1 MVRLI
6 KINLDIM
13 SYDGVRGGQKV
24 RQLLVHAIVFNEIVD
39 GVDTINIVA
48 FMMLSDN
55 KFQLEKM

>member
-1 MVRLI
+1 
-6 KINLDIM
+6 M

-24 RQLLVHAIVFNEIVD
+24 RQLLVRAVVFNEIVD

-55 KFQLEKM
+55 NFD